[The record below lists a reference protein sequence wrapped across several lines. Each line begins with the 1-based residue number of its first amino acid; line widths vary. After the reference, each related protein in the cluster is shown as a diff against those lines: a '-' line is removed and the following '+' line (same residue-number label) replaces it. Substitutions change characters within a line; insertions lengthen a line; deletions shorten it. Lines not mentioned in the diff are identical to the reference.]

1 MQRFVME
8 GFVNSIFDFFSNT
21 DALIQY
27 GGLGFVILFIYLETA
42 FFVGIVLPGGD
53 YFVFT
58 SGMLCGT
65 QFIEFP
71 LIFVI
76 MLAIIAAILG
86 DYTGYLQG
94 KSLGRRLYNKPD
106 TWIFKKEYLHRS
118 EAFYKK
124 HGVWTFIIGRYFPII
139 RTILPVLAGAVKIEK
154 KQFITSVALG
164 GTIWISVLMTL
175 GYVLGHKF
183 PQLLNYTHYILLAIV
198 LFASIPMAWQLI
210 QVIIQKRK
218 NKTK

>member
-1 MQRFVME
+1 ME
-8 GFVNSIFDFFSNT
+8 GVVNSIFDFFSNT

-42 FFVGIVLPGGD
+42 FFVGMVLPGGD

-71 LIFVI
+71 LILVI
-76 MLAIIAAILG
+76 ILSITAAILG

-94 KSLGRRLYNKPD
+94 KSLGKRLYNKPD
-106 TWIFKKEYLHRS
+106 NWIFKKSYLIRS

-124 HGVWTFIIGRYFPII
+124 HGVWTFIIGRYFPVI
-139 RTILPVLAGAVKIEK
+139 RTILPALAGAVKVEK

-164 GTIWISVLMTL
+164 GTLWISVLMTL
-175 GYVLGHKF
+175 GYILGHKF
-183 PQLLNYTHYILLAIV
+183 PQLLNYTHYILLGIV
-198 LFASIPMAWQLI
+198 VFASIPIAWQFTHFLI
-210 QVIIQKRK
+210 QRRK
-218 NKTK
+218 SRNITK